1 MSVLALLGLTF
12 FHLHVLLVAAFFL
25 LYIVQKEDK
34 REEVFSWVGLCC
46 VILGV
51 GLAFTLTGCGQASP
65 KPVLPAST
73 QEIPTSEA
81 VATISG
87 SQLTV
92 VVDVPKGGRVGEVV
106 VQFNKAIY
114 EGSLSDA
121 CGGWYR
127 AQDMWGLTW
136 AVKVDGN
143 ALILSPADHRHDLV
157 EGTWTVHISWYRG
170 TELGQL
176 HSVEV
181 K

>member
-1 MSVLALLGLTF
+1 MFLAAFMSSSQLLSTLLIILGIIYACRKEDPQSQVYSLLGF
-12 FHLHVLLVAAFFL
+12 F
-25 LYIVQKEDK
+25 IV
-34 REEVFSWVGLCC
+34 V
-46 VILGV
+46 
-51 GLAFTLTGCGQASP
+51 FTLLILPLGLLGCEKASTKPASP
-65 KPVLPAST
+65 PTKV
-73 QEIPTSEA
+73 EIPVSEA
-81 VATISG
+81 VASIAG

-92 VVDVPKGGRVGEVV
+92 TVEVPKGGRVGEVELV
-106 VQFNKAIY
+106 FTLPLS
-114 EGSLSDA
+114 EGSLSDGCA
-121 CGGWYR
+121 GWYR

-136 AVKVDGN
+136 ALRVEGN

>member
-1 MSVLALLGLTF
+1 MFLATFMSLSQVQCALLL
-12 FHLHVLLVAAFFL
+12 
-25 LYIVQKEDK
+25 
-34 REEVFSWVGLCC
+34 
-46 VILGV
+46 ILGV
-51 GLAFTLTGCGQASP
+51 IYACRKDDSKSQVYSLLGMFIVVFTCVALPLGLLGCEKANP
-65 KPVLPAST
+65 KPISPTTT

-136 AVKVDGN
+136 AVRVEGN